1 MTKNNNF
8 ITICLYL
15 VIVICFI
22 FIINNVYKKNFKEGM
37 TPQQDAIIGETQK
50 VEETFF
56 GTNIPGETDLNAI
69 NISKA
74 PYEYFSSLE
83 LEAYL
88 PTMQEDVFYSLTKGI
103 TSLNPKEK
111 SLPTIESLLDM
122 SQNGIKNAQNYINTE
137 KQYLNLLG
145 IAGLN
150 SQWTSVNPNFIPY
163 YNEKMKFLNSMNQF
177 LGQYSN
183 NNNNNNNNWWNFGRS
198 NNNKTDPSGNG
209 LQNAWNSASSGA
221 QKGWQSVEDDFGW
234 NKKN

>member
-1 MTKNNNF
+1 M
-8 ITICLYL
+8 
-15 VIVICFI
+15 
-22 FIINNVYKKNFKEGM
+22 
-37 TPQQDAIIGETQK
+37 QD
-50 VEETFF
+50 
-56 GTNIPGETDLNAI
+56 N
-69 NISKA
+69 
-74 PYEYFSSLE
+74 
-83 LEAYL
+83 
-88 PTMQEDVFYSLTKGI
+88 VFYSLTKGI

-183 NNNNNNNNWWNFGRS
+183 NNNNNNWWNFGRS
-198 NNNKTDPSGNG
+198 NNNKTNPSGNG

-234 NKKN
+234 NKKK